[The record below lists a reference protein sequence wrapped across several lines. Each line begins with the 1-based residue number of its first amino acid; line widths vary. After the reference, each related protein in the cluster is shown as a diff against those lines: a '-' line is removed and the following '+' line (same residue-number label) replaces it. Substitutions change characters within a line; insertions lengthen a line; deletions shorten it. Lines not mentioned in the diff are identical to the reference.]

1 MAGSFYA
8 LVLLGLFVEKRRLH
22 TAIRYN
28 EGLGMDYAFIVS
40 LFFVSFT
47 GLLLLA
53 VRETSFMGVTL
64 AIHLGVVY
72 GFFLILPFSKFVH
85 GLYRFAALIASAGE
99 ARRS

>member
-1 MAGSFYA
+1 
-8 LVLLGLFVEKRRLH
+8 LH
-22 TAIRYN
+22 TAVRHN